1 MILSANS
8 LIGTDWQHRAR
19 RSRENP
25 GIGPGFGCDPTPS
38 SSLVMRVVAMQFE
51 PDVRIRV
58 AACIVAG
65 LVIDGVRIVR
75 RYDLFGAYVACVT
88 RIRAQRHR
96 GEGLVAGRGW
106 STRHLRGLRR
116 AASSVPVMCTTAS
129 TKRKPRHQA
138 GVFRCT

>member
-65 LVIDGVRIVR
+65 LVIDRVRIVR
-75 RYDLFGAYVACVT
+75 RYDLFGACVACMART
-88 RIRAQRHR
+88 RARRYR
-96 GEGLVAGRGW
+96 GEGLVAGRRW
-106 STRHLRGLRR
+106 STMLKGGLIDYV
-116 AASSVPVMCTTAS
+116 AAAVTRIVRLG
-129 TKRKPRHQA
+129 KGGR
-138 GVFRCT
+138 